1 MYREM
6 ARDEIRIRGLEV
18 YAHHG
23 VYPKETKEGQ
33 TFVVNATLYADTRR
47 AGLADALELSTDYGA
62 VCQFITEW
70 MQEHTFR
77 LLESVAERLAGE
89 LLLKYDLITRIDLEI
104 CKPQAPIPLPF
115 KSVSVRVTRGW
126 HRAFVGLGSN
136 MGDRER
142 YIQGAIEAL
151 RAHPGMRVKKVS
163 ELIETKAYGV
173 TEQADF
179 LNGAL
184 ELETLLE
191 PEELLEALHEIEN
204 AADRRRVMRWGPRT
218 LDLDILFYDR
228 LVYESDTLAIPH
240 ADMEKRDFVLRPLNE
255 LAPYFRHPI
264 SGKTISRMLE
274 ELKER

>member
-1 MYREM
+1 MYREL
-6 ARDEIRIRGLEV
+6 AKDEIRIKRLEV

-23 VYPKETKEGQ
+23 VYPEETREGQ
-33 TFVVNATLYADTRR
+33 TFVVNATLYTDTRR
-47 AGLADALELSTDYGA
+47 AGLADALEFSTDYGA

-70 MQEHTFR
+70 MQEHTCL
-77 LLESVAERLAGE
+77 LLEAVAEKLAKE
-89 LLLKYDLITRIDLEI
+89 ILLKYDLITKVSLEI

-115 KSVSVRVTRGW
+115 ETVSVKVTRGW
-126 HRAFVGLGSN
+126 HRAYVGLGSN

-142 YIQGAIEAL
+142 YIQGAIGAL

-204 AADRRRVMRWGPRT
+204 AADRKRVMRWGPRT
-218 LDLDILFYDR
+218 LDLDILFFDR
-228 LVYESDTLAIPH
+228 LIYESDTLAIPH
-240 ADMEKRDFVLRPLNE
+240 ADMEKRDFVLRPLKE
-255 LAPYFRHPI
+255 LAPYLRHPLL
-264 SGKTISRMLE
+264 GKTISQLLE